1 MTVPEEEQE
10 KSVTTDPVL
19 FSSDGDPH
27 HTVAQAGQ
35 PDEHLTSRYV
45 PGDGESEPVGT
56 DGQHPDPPRK
66 DA

>member
-1 MTVPEEEQE
+1 MAVLEEEQE
-10 KSVTTDPVL
+10 KSATTDPVL

-27 HTVAQAGQ
+27 QVVAQAGQ

-56 DGQHPDPPRK
+56 DRQHPDPPGK